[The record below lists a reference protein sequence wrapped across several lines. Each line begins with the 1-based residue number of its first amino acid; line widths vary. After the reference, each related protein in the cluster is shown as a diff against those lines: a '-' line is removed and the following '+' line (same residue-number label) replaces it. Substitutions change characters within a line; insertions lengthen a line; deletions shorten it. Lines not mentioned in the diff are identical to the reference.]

1 MSMKNRYIYIL
12 LLLCLSFYASAQ
24 ELSLTLTE
32 CKEMAT
38 QNDPYVRNAHLDVLA
53 AQAQKQEAFTE
64 YFPKVSLTAFGF
76 WSLDPLLEIGV
87 KDIFGESSFSDNLSL
102 IVDAA
107 AEQFGFSPIY
117 STLQKGFVASVSA
130 MQPLYAGG
138 RITAGNRLATLGV
151 EAARLKQDI
160 KLRDNG
166 QAVETGYWQVV
177 SLEEKL
183 HTVSILSHLLD
194 TLYKDL
200 TSAVDAGLAVK
211 TDLMQLELKKS
222 ELKSGLV
229 QLKGGIRL
237 AKMNLLNSIG
247 QDYCLLPSLADSLKP
262 FIDDIVFAD
271 RLEDLLPPQDYY
283 IPEEEMAAGMD
294 ESRLLELSVLAK
306 KEEKRMALGGALPT
320 VGIGASYNYSQT
332 INRRFNGAA
341 FAVVQI
347 PISDWGKVSRKVQRV
362 DYQMQQAANERDYL
376 TSQILL
382 QVRQLWLELTVAW
395 DRMLVARE
403 TMDMAQKTSDQL
415 AESYSA
421 GMIPL
426 SELLQSQ
433 TVLRQAAE
441 DYIDS
446 QIAYSQA
453 LTAYQSRK

>member
-76 WSLDPLLEIGV
+76 WSLDPMLEIGV

-332 INRRFNGAA
+332 INRRFNGTA